1 MELTEVNK
9 WANASIWY
17 NTLSVMGMTR
27 GQVTSFSKTGRG
39 LPRWNQNSRLI
50 SEKFHNVQNEFLLLE
65 RARALDPEALE
76 QIHDMYYVPI
86 YRYIAFRVSEH
97 ETAED
102 LTSEVFT
109 RLLSALQD
117 KTAPQKTIKGWL
129 FSVAT
134 FVVKDFY
141 RKKYRR
147 KLVALEDSV
156 PSLTDGPAQKVESML
171 TNEDLRQAV
180 TELTE
185 DQQEIIALRF
195 GYEMSIRD
203 VAATTGKS
211 EGAVKMLQARAIAAL
226 SRRMQPGETY

>member
-1 MELTEVNK
+1 M
-9 WANASIWY
+9 
-17 NTLSVMGMTR
+17 R
-27 GQVTSFSKTGRG
+27 GEKPQFGIIAPF
-39 LPRWNQNSRLI
+39 PRKSARVSRIKSPHNGHGSSRLYQNLKST
-50 SEKFHNVQNEFLLLE
+50 SENFHNVQDELILLN
-65 RARALDPEALE
+65 RARALEPEALE

-86 YRYIAFRVSEH
+86 FRYISFRVNEH

-129 FSVAT
+129 YSVASR
-134 FVVKDFY
+134 VVKDFY

-147 KLVALEDSV
+147 KQIALEESV
-156 PSLTDGPAQKVESML
+156 PSLADGPAKEVESML
-171 TNEDLRQAV
+171 TNENLRLAI

-203 VAATTGKS
+203 VAQTTGKS
-211 EGAVKMLQARAIAAL
+211 EGAVKMLQARAVAAL
-226 SRRMQPGETY
+226 SRTMQSGGTN

>member
-1 MELTEVNK
+1 MRISLT
-9 WANASIWY
+9 NAQQNS
-17 NTLSVMGMTR
+17 S
-27 GQVTSFSKTGRG
+27 G
-39 LPRWNQNSRLI
+39 LPYVSLDLKPNS
-50 SEKFHNVQNEFLLLE
+50 ENFHDVQDEFLLLS
-65 RARALDPEALE
+65 RARALETEALE

-86 YRYIAFRVSEH
+86 YRYISFRVNEH

-129 FSVAT
+129 FSVASR
-134 FVVKDFY
+134 VVKDFY

-147 KLVALEDSV
+147 QLVALEESV
-156 PSLTDGPAQKVESML
+156 ASTTDGPAQRVESML
-171 TNEDLRQAV
+171 TNEYLRQAI

-185 DQQEIIALRF
+185 EQQEIIALRF

-203 VAATTGKS
+203 VAETTGKS

-226 SRRMQPGETY
+226 SRRMQPGGIN

>member
-1 MELTEVNK
+1 M
-9 WANASIWY
+9 
-17 NTLSVMGMTR
+17 
-27 GQVTSFSKTGRG
+27 QD
-39 LPRWNQNSRLI
+39 
-50 SEKFHNVQNEFLLLE
+50 EFILLN
-65 RARALDPEALE
+65 RARALEPEALE

-86 YRYIAFRVSEH
+86 FRYISFRVNEH

-129 FSVAT
+129 YSVASR
-134 FVVKDFY
+134 VVKDFY

-147 KLVALEDSV
+147 KQGALEETV
-156 PSLTDGPAQKVESML
+156 PSLADGPAKEVESML
-171 TNEDLRQAV
+171 TNENLRQAI
-180 TELTE
+180 TELTD

-203 VAATTGKS
+203 VAQTTGKS
-211 EGAVKMLQARAIAAL
+211 EGAVKMLQARAVAAL
-226 SRRMQPGETY
+226 SRTMQSGGTN

>member
-1 MELTEVNK
+1 
-9 WANASIWY
+9 
-17 NTLSVMGMTR
+17 
-27 GQVTSFSKTGRG
+27 
-39 LPRWNQNSRLI
+39 
-50 SEKFHNVQNEFLLLE
+50 VQNEFLLLE
-65 RARALDPEALE
+65 RARTLDPEALE
-76 QIHDMYYVPI
+76 EIHDMYYVPI
-86 YRYIAFRVSEH
+86 YRYISFRVSEH

-129 FSVAT
+129 YSVAT

-147 KLVALEDSV
+147 KQVALEDTV
-156 PSLTDGPAQKVESML
+156 PSLADGPAQKVESML

-203 VAATTGKS
+203 VAETTGKS

-226 SRRMQPGETY
+226 SRRMQPGKTY

>member
-1 MELTEVNK
+1 MQDEL
-9 WANASIWY
+9 I
-17 NTLSVMGMTR
+17 
-27 GQVTSFSKTGRG
+27 
-39 LPRWNQNSRLI
+39 
-50 SEKFHNVQNEFLLLE
+50 LLN
-65 RARALDPEALE
+65 RARALEPEALE

-86 YRYIAFRVSEH
+86 YRYISFRVNEH

-129 FSVAT
+129 YSVASR
-134 FVVKDFY
+134 VVKDFY

-147 KLVALEDSV
+147 KQVALEESV
-156 PSLTDGPAQKVESML
+156 PSLADGPAQKVESML
-171 TNEDLRQAV
+171 TNEDLRQAI

-203 VAATTGKS
+203 VAQTTGKS
-211 EGAVKMLQARAIAAL
+211 EGAVKMLQARAVAAL
-226 SRRMQPGETY
+226 SRTMQAGGIN